1 MANSKLETSAKARDA
16 ISESDVSEVYE
27 DISLDFADAIDKPDE
42 AIGGKD
48 THEMRIEQNDDI
60 KEDFSSDGEKGTKE
74 KHLVNKNNGTSKED
88 ESDCEPGRDSVSSYE
103 GGNVAVKERPAEK
116 STKSYM
122 KPIRNLAQEG
132 GSRASRTFSDQQ
144 ELNKSK
150 PRSVRGTPRNASKS
164 IRGGSGAKSK
174 PHADNRPKN
183 TKSST
188 KSSSEQSGSDDR
200 PSEEVKETDLLED
213 EPNGTASIGTDD
225 EANDVEDHALDE
237 NKVICT
243 ANHVQKIEEM
253 EVKMEKLEEELRET
267 ALLEVALY
275 SVVAEHGSS
284 AHKVHAPARRLSRMY
299 IHACKHWS
307 AESKGTVAKSAVSG
321 LVLIAKACGN
331 DVPRLTFW
339 LSNTVVLREII
350 CQAFGSSYISTL
362 AGRYI
367 EANGGLKKSSP
378 LSWKGNNRQGKKL
391 SFSQFVDDWQETGT
405 FISALEKIEAWIFS
419 RIIESVWWQTLT
431 PHMQLLPQRSNSGKE
446 FTKLQGPA
454 LGDQQQGS
462 FSIEL
467 WEQAFFDASQRLCP
481 VRAGGHECGCLPV
494 LARMVMEQCVA
505 RLDVAMFNAI
515 LRQSENEIPTDP
527 VSDPITNSDVLPIPA
542 GDLSF
547 GSGAQLK
554 NAVGHWSRWL
564 TDLFGMDAGDSDK
577 DAISENDDDRKDSN
591 EASKCFPLLNAL
603 SDLLMLPKDMLMD
616 KAIRKEVCPMFG
628 LSLLK
633 RILCNFT
640 PDEFCPDPVP
650 GILLEVLNSESI
662 VDRRSSDKD
671 LISLFPCTAAPVV
684 YRPPP
689 SSCIAEKA
697 ADVVMQVPMARSASM
712 IQRKGHTSDEELEE
726 LDDPLACI
734 IENVPRS
741 PSVSNG
747 KQNGVTPNNSMFKR
761 YDLLRQVWSAGV

>member
-1 MANSKLETSAKARDA
+1 
-16 ISESDVSEVYE
+16 
-27 DISLDFADAIDKPDE
+27 
-42 AIGGKD
+42 
-48 THEMRIEQNDDI
+48 MRIKQNHDI
-60 KEDFSSDGEKGTKE
+60 KEDFSSDEEKSTKE
-74 KHLVNKNNGTSKED
+74 MHLVKKNNGTSKED
-88 ESDCEPGRDSVSSYE
+88 ESDCEPSRDSVSSHE
-103 GGNVAVKERPAEK
+103 GGNMAVKERPAEK
-116 STKSYM
+116 NTKSYM
-122 KPIRNLAQEG
+122 KPIRNVGQEG
-132 GSRASRTFSDQQ
+132 GSRPSRTSDQQ
-144 ELNKSK
+144 ELDKSK
-150 PRSVRGTPRNASKS
+150 PRSVRGAPRNASKS
-164 IRGGSGAKSK
+164 MRGSSGAKSK
-174 PHADNRPKN
+174 PRADNRPNN

-200 PSEEVKETDLLED
+200 HSEEVKETDLLED

-225 EANDVEDHALDE
+225 EANDMEDHVLDE
-237 NKVICT
+237 NKVACT
-243 ANHVQKIEEM
+243 ANDVQKIEEM
-253 EVKMEKLEEELRET
+253 ELRMKKLEEELRET
-267 ALLEVALY
+267 ALLEVALF

-350 CQAFGSSYISTL
+350 CQAFGSLHNSTL
-362 AGRYI
+362 AGRFV
-367 EANGGLKKSSP
+367 EANGGVKKGEGKSSP
-378 LSWKGNNRQGKKL
+378 LSWKGNSRQGKKL
-391 SFSQFVDDWQETGT
+391 SFTQFVDDWQETST
-405 FISALEKIEAWIFS
+405 FTSALEKIEAWIFS

-431 PHMQLLPQRSNSGKE
+431 PHMQPLLQRSNDGEKC
-446 FTKLQGPA
+446 TKLQGPA
-454 LGDQQQGS
+454 LGDRQQGS
-462 FSIEL
+462 LSITL
-467 WEQAFFDASQRLCP
+467 WKQAFFDASQRLCP
-481 VRAGGHECGCLPV
+481 VRAGGHGCGCFPV

-527 VSDPITNSDVLPIPA
+527 VSDPITDSNVLPIPA

-564 TDLFGMDAGDSDK
+564 TDLFGMDVGYYDK
-577 DAISENDDDRKDSN
+577 DAVSENDDDRQNND
-591 EASKCFPLLNAL
+591 EASKSFPLLNAL

-633 RILCNFT
+633 RVLCNFT

-662 VDRRSSDKD
+662 VERRSSDN
-671 LISLFPCTAAPVV
+671 LINTFPCTAAPVV

-697 ADVVMQVPMARSASM
+697 ADVVMQVPMARNASM

-741 PSVSNG
+741 PSVSNA
-747 KQNGVTPNNSMFKR
+747 KQNSVTTNNSMFKR
-761 YDLLRQVWSAGV
+761 YDLLRQVWSAGM